1 LVGKCQVNASSKL
14 LAAGKLPR
22 AIIKLKPAPTIMV
35 EIQRNEVID
44 VVFGDAEMRCE
55 ADDVPPHAKI
65 VFLVCKSTLKVLDT
79 LSHTSIDK
87 A

>member
-1 LVGKCQVNASSKL
+1 
-14 LAAGKLPR
+14 
-22 AIIKLKPAPTIMV
+22 MV